1 MNGPIDLFFNLDYIQ
16 SFNKGINDSSNVTFL
31 TIGLSKLGIPDK
43 VLEGAEKAG
52 LAVNVYDRVA
62 EDPPE
67 SVIVDLIN
75 YVKVFA
81 VTLSIIHRNLNFMKA
96 KGADG
101 VVGVGGG
108 SSMDAA
114 KVAAFM
120 CGDTKQQLSE
130 VYGVGLTVGRRLP
143 LIQVG
148 VNSTVK
154 ADI

>member
-52 LAVNVYDRVA
+52 LAVNLYDRVA

-81 VTLSIIHRNLNFMKA
+81 FTLIIIH
-96 KGADG
+96 
-101 VVGVGGG
+101 
-108 SSMDAA
+108 
-114 KVAAFM
+114 
-120 CGDTKQQLSE
+120 LS
-130 VYGVGLTVGRRLP
+130 L
-143 LIQVG
+143 
-148 VNSTVK
+148 K
-154 ADI
+154 